1 VAHDWL
7 EVTALELLPLLP
19 VLEDVPAVVLAAVL
33 VLEFELVV
41 VFVFVFEL
49 AVWLVVWVTA
59 DLVLVWLASAG
70 SWPVTSIKVIKSQV
84 ATNNATAPAIT
95 RWRIAR
101 TRAARAAR
109 MPAACAEVMEASC
122 ARSVATP

>member
-1 VAHDWL
+1 VTELVPELEPVEPVLVLVA
-7 EVTALELLPLLP
+7 P
-19 VLEDVPAVVLAAVL
+19 VLEPVALFVL
-33 VLEFELVV
+33 VPVLEPVLEAVPVFELVV
-41 VFVFVFEL
+41 W
-49 AVWLVVWVTA
+49 AVV
-59 DLVLVWLASAG
+59 VWLASAG
-70 SWPVTSIKVIKSQV
+70 SWPVTSISVIRSQV
-84 ATNNATAPAIT
+84 ATNSATAPAIT

>member
-1 VAHDWL
+1 
-7 EVTALELLPLLP
+7 VTELELLPLLA
-19 VLEDVPAVVLAAVL
+19 VLEDVAPVELAAVL
-33 VLEFELVV
+33 VLEFEVVV
-41 VFVFVFEL
+41 VFAFVFEL
-49 AVWLVVWVTA
+49 AVWLAVWVTA

-70 SWPVTSIKVIKSQV
+70 SWPVTSINVIRSQV
-84 ATNNATAPAIT
+84 ATNSATAPAIT

-109 MPAACAEVMEASC
+109 MPAACVAVMETSC

>member
-7 EVTALELLPLLP
+7 EVTALELLPPLP

-41 VFVFVFEL
+41 VFVFEL

-70 SWPVTSIKVIKSQV
+70 SWPVTSINVIRSQV
-84 ATNNATAPAIT
+84 ATNRATAPAIT

-109 MPAACAEVMEASC
+109 MLAACVEVMEASC

>member
-41 VFVFVFEL
+41 VFVFEL

-70 SWPVTSIKVIKSQV
+70 SWPVTSINVIRSQV

-109 MPAACAEVMEASC
+109 MPAACAEVMDASC

>member
-7 EVTALELLPLLP
+7 EVTGLEVLPLLP
-19 VLEDVPAVVLAAVL
+19 VLEDVAPVLLAAVL

-41 VFVFVFEL
+41 VFVFDL
-49 AVWLVVWVTA
+49 ADWLAVWVTA

-70 SWPVTSIKVIKSQV
+70 SWPVTSITVIRSQV
-84 ATNNATAPAIT
+84 ATNRATAPAIT

-109 MPAACAEVMEASC
+109 MLAAWVEVMSASC
-122 ARSVATP
+122 AGSVATP